1 MQVELQRESR
11 ENVPLFPI
19 RIKFFGTIQQNKKG
33 LSLRASLFLFLSSNE
48 VKSRFEPLYL
58 ATMPLTTSICFFSTR
73 SLCASDAAAR
83 ICKSSRLPISN
94 VLPQRRCRRQSI
106 YCTCLFFLHVI
117 QPKFKRKKHL
127 PHKFYNKK
135 AFFTQKNLFFTQY
148 SLTQEFQDF
157 CRALLQLTL
166 GTQSVFVAAKLLL
179 GYLLLL
185 FVGSSLATA
194 SLCFYSRWCK
204 IRKQQT
210 SESLTVKK
218 VVFNYQNPVCNK
230 LYLSLERLL
239 N

>member
-1 MQVELQRESR
+1 MYRFFQYVSSFLVQYSKTKKACPCGQV
-11 ENVPLFPI
+11 
-19 RIKFFGTIQQNKKG
+19 FFC
-33 LSLRASLFLFLSSNE
+33 FLSSNE

-73 SLCASDAAAR
+73 SLCASD
-83 ICKSSRLPISN
+83 
-94 VLPQRRCRRQSI
+94 
-106 YCTCLFFLHVI
+106 
-117 QPKFKRKKHL
+117 
-127 PHKFYNKK
+127 
-135 AFFTQKNLFFTQY
+135 
-148 SLTQEFQDF
+148 
-157 CRALLQLTL
+157 
-166 GTQSVFVAAKLLL
+166 VAAKLLL

-194 SLCFYSRWCK
+194 TLCFYSRWYK

>member
-1 MQVELQRESR
+1 MNQQIFVVLTAAALIAIEFSLVRYIRGTTS
-11 ENVPLFPI
+11 VKTPVDLLKYCFIYALVAFAPLSAFA
-19 RIKFFGTIQQNKKG
+19 T
-33 LSLRASLFLFLSSNE
+33 LFLANFAE
-48 VKSRFEPLYL
+48 
-58 ATMPLTTSICFFSTR
+58 
-73 SLCASDAAAR
+73 
-83 ICKSSRLPISN
+83 ISF
-94 VLPQRRCRRQSI
+94 VL
-106 YCTCLFFLHVI
+106 
-117 QPKFKRKKHL
+117 
-127 PHKFYNKK
+127 
-135 AFFTQKNLFFTQY
+135 KN

-194 SLCFYSRWCK
+194 ILCFYSRWYK

-230 LYLSLERLL
+230 LYLLLERLL

>member
-1 MQVELQRESR
+1 MIFIIECVKIHYKYNKFDKICVVLSR
-11 ENVPLFPI
+11 FYGGQTEDKLNQQIFVVLTAAALIAIEFSLVRYIRGTTSVKTPVDLLKYCFMYALVAFAPLSAFA
-19 RIKFFGTIQQNKKG
+19 T
-33 LSLRASLFLFLSSNE
+33 LFLANFAE
-48 VKSRFEPLYL
+48 
-58 ATMPLTTSICFFSTR
+58 
-73 SLCASDAAAR
+73 
-83 ICKSSRLPISN
+83 ISF
-94 VLPQRRCRRQSI
+94 VL
-106 YCTCLFFLHVI
+106 
-117 QPKFKRKKHL
+117 
-127 PHKFYNKK
+127 
-135 AFFTQKNLFFTQY
+135 KN

-194 SLCFYSRWCK
+194 ILCFYSRWYK

-210 SESLTVKK
+210 SESLAVKK